1 MSAQVIN
8 ELKRT
13 IAEAAAAQQAATMKL
28 AALEHADAERQK
40 KHAEVEAE
48 YHAAVAVI
56 ECGEP
61 EPEPEEAE
69 EAEEPAPAPKP
80 KARKELKDPNF
91 ALIPCDAPLRFLPY
105 VDGPMEE
112 ALFVDRGKK
121 RMVMTTSGEEFRSIH
136 AWALGCVKKHAPES
150 RKTFQVNTYDSRIHY
165 FKDGDWH
172 HITTIRA

>member
-28 AALEHADAERQK
+28 AALEHAQAERQK

-48 YHAAVAVI
+48 YQAAVALI
-56 ECGEP
+56 ERP

-69 EAEEPAPAPKP
+69 EAALLSKP
-80 KARKELKDPNF
+80 KTRKELKDPNF
-91 ALIPCDAPLRFLPY
+91 ALIPCDAPLRYLPY
-105 VDGPMEE
+105 VEGPMEE

-121 RMVMTTSGEEFRSIH
+121 RAVLTTSGEEFRSIH
-136 AWALGCVKKHAPES
+136 AWALACIKKHAPES
-150 RKTFQVNTYDSRIHY
+150 RKTFQVNTYDSRIDY